1 MTEFNRKAFRELD
14 TQHPQAYF
22 LMSNLSGVE

>member
-14 TQHPQAYF
+14 TQHPTKKF
-22 LMSNLSGVE
+22 EDPVI